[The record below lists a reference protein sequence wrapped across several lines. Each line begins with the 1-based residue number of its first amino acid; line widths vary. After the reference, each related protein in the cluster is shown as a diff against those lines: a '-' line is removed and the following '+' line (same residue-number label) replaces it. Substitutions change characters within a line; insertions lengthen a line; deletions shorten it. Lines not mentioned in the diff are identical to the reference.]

1 MYNINRKIGDKKL
14 NSTLF
19 INILGRSLFIFMCYN
34 LSASKKV
41 KALFKEPSK
50 MKTLGFR
57 KSLIAVM
64 LVAAFVLA
72 GTACDKKITS
82 SDTVSTG
89 ASTVDPLSYAAID
102 AKMRDYAFNVNEY
115 MREHSAEA
123 YQKVTNGKTIGG
135 IDAKCTYTL
144 SHDKKYEVLQMEK
157 DIGNGHQVDEYFNMG
172 DSMFVARTTIYD
184 DGHFDPVYKYYVV
197 DGALY
202 KIDID
207 NKTVTKLAILTDSA
221 IEEMQANIDIYLSFE
236 DIRTLY
242 A

>member
-1 MYNINRKIGDKKL
+1 
-14 NSTLF
+14 
-19 INILGRSLFIFMCYN
+19 
-34 LSASKKV
+34 
-41 KALFKEPSK
+41 

-57 KSLIAVM
+57 KSVIAVM

-82 SDTVSTG
+82 SDPVTTG
-89 ASTVDPLSYAAID
+89 GSTVDPLSYAAID
-102 AKMRDYAFNVNEY
+102 AKMRDYTFGVNEY

-123 YQKVTNGKTIGG
+123 YQKVTDGKTIGG

-144 SHDKKYEVLQMEK
+144 SKDKKYEVLQMEK
-157 DIGNGHQVDEYFNMG
+157 EIENGYQVDEYFNMG
-172 DSMFVARTTIYD
+172 DSMLITRTTIYN
-184 DGHFDPVYKYYVV
+184 DGNFDPVYKYYVI

-207 NKTVTKLAILTDSA
+207 TQTVTKLAILTDSG
-221 IEEMQANIDIYLSFE
+221 IEEIQANIDIYLSFDE
-236 DIRTLY
+236 IQKLY

>member
-1 MYNINRKIGDKKL
+1 
-14 NSTLF
+14 
-19 INILGRSLFIFMCYN
+19 
-34 LSASKKV
+34 
-41 KALFKEPSK
+41 

-57 KSLIAVM
+57 KSVIAVM

-82 SDTVSTG
+82 SDPVTTG
-89 ASTVDPLSYAAID
+89 GSAVDPLSYAAID
-102 AKMRDYAFNVNEY
+102 AKMRDYTFGVNEY

-123 YQKVTNGKTIGG
+123 YQKVTDGKTIGG

-144 SHDKKYEVLQMEK
+144 SKDKKYEVLQMEK
-157 DIGNGHQVDEYFNMG
+157 EIENGYQVDEYFNMG
-172 DSMFVARTTIYD
+172 DSMFITRTTIYN
-184 DGHFDPVYKYYVV
+184 DGNFDPVYKYYVI

-207 NKTVTKLAILTDSA
+207 TQTVTKLAILTDSG
-221 IEEMQANIDIYLSFE
+221 IEEIQANIDIYLSFDE
-236 DIRTLY
+236 IQKLY